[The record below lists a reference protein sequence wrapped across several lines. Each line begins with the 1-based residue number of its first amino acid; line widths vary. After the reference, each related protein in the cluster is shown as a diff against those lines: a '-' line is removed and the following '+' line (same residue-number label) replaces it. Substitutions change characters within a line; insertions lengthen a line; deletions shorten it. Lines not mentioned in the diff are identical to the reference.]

1 MADCFPFP
9 PEADDL
15 HRRWLPREIHADIG
29 IVDAETVPDVAA
41 EAGVVGVEELAAQLA
56 GILGGGGKACPL
68 APPPTKPAAVAAPRH
83 GAQVC
88 GLERSAVVSCAGT
101 GAGGGGAAVSWPFV
115 PYPPVHWQGASNL
128 VNLGGVL
135 DYYYCPPP
143 CLVPPPA
150 NLRGGTGVF
159 IPRTACTLPTA
170 KGGMATRA
178 WPGTGAGAGT
188 GRPATGR
195 KQEWQQNETT
205 TTPPQKKPQEVVKA
219 TGAALHACSPRP
231 ELALPQDWSYR

>member
-1 MADCFPFP
+1 MADCFP

-15 HRRWLPREIHADIG
+15 HRRWLPREIFADIG
-29 IVDAETVPDVAA
+29 LVDAEAVPDAPA

-56 GILGGGGKACPL
+56 GILGGGGKVCPL
-68 APPPTKPAAVAAPRH
+68 APPPPSPTKPAAVAAPRH

-88 GLERSAVVSCAGT
+88 GLERSAVVSCAAT
-101 GAGGGGAAVSWPFV
+101 NAAGGGGAAVSWPFV
-115 PYPPVHWQGASNL
+115 PYPPVQWQGASNL
-128 VNLGGVL
+128 VNLCGVL
-135 DYYYCPPP
+135 DYYYSPPP
-143 CLVPPPA
+143 CPVQPPA

-159 IPRTACTLPTA
+159 IPRTACNLPPA

-178 WPGTGAGAGT
+178 WPGAGT

-195 KQEWQQNETT
+195 KQERQENE
-205 TTPPQKKPQEVVKA
+205 KPQA

>member
-1 MADCFPFP
+1 MADCFP

-15 HRRWLPREIHADIG
+15 HRRWLPREIFADIG
-29 IVDAETVPDVAA
+29 IVDTEAVPDVAA
-41 EAGVVGVEELAAQLA
+41 DAGVVGVEELAAQLA
-56 GILGGGGKACPL
+56 GILGGGGKVCPL
-68 APPPTKPAAVAAPRH
+68 APAPTKPAAVAAPRH

-88 GLERSAVVSCAGT
+88 GLERSAVVSCAGANAA
-101 GAGGGGAAVSWPFV
+101 GVGGGGAAVSWPFV
-115 PYPPVHWQGASNL
+115 PYPPVQWQGASNL

-143 CLVPPPA
+143 CLVPPTA

-159 IPRTACTLPTA
+159 IPRTACTLPPA

-188 GRPATGR
+188 GTGRPATGR

-205 TTPPQKKPQEVVKA
+205 PQKKPQEVKA

>member
-1 MADCFPFP
+1 MADCFP

-15 HRRWLPREIHADIG
+15 HRRWLPREIFADIG
-29 IVDAETVPDVAA
+29 IVDTEAVPEA

-56 GILGGGGKACPL
+56 GILGGGGKVCPL
-68 APPPTKPAAVAAPRH
+68 APPPPPTKPASVAAPRH
-83 GAQVC
+83 GAKVC
-88 GLERSAVVSCAGT
+88 GLEKSAVVSCAGT
-101 GAGGGGAAVSWPFV
+101 NAAGVGGAAVSWPFV
-115 PYPPVHWQGASNL
+115 PYQPVQWQGPSNL

-143 CLVPPPA
+143 CHVTPPA

-159 IPRTACTLPTA
+159 IPRTACALPPA
-170 KGGMATRA
+170 KGGMATRP
-178 WPGTGAGAGT
+178 WPGTAAGAGA

-195 KQEWQQNETT
+195 KQECQQNETT
-205 TTPPQKKPQEVVKA
+205 TQKPQEVKA
-219 TGAALHACSPRP
+219 TGSAVHACSPLP

>member
-1 MADCFPFP
+1 MADCFP

-15 HRRWLPREIHADIG
+15 HRRWLPREILADIG
-29 IVDAETVPDVAA
+29 IVDTEAVPDVPA
-41 EAGVVGVEELAAQLA
+41 EAGVVGVEELAAQLV
-56 GILGGGGKACPL
+56 GILGGGGKVCPL
-68 APPPTKPAAVAAPRH
+68 APPPSPPTTTKPASVAAPRRG

-88 GLERSAVVSCAGT
+88 GLERSAVVSCGGT
-101 GAGGGGAAVSWPFV
+101 NAAGGAAVSWPFV
-115 PYPPVHWQGASNL
+115 PYPPVQWQGASNL

-143 CLVPPPA
+143 CLVTPPA

-159 IPRTACTLPTA
+159 IPRTACALPPA

-178 WPGTGAGAGT
+178 WPGTGACAGA

-195 KQEWQQNETT
+195 KQECQQNETT
-205 TTPPQKKPQEVVKA
+205 TTQKPQEVKA
-219 TGAALHACSPRP
+219 NGSALHACPPRP